1 MNRLIRAEIRKLLT
15 TSWFKVTLAVAA
27 ILGPVSAVAIA
38 LTWKGDVPLGSSDG
52 IHRVLG
58 SAALTS
64 MVMLGVGIAA
74 MAGEYRHNTSIPTFL
89 ITPRRRDVIV
99 AKLITITGVGAIV
112 GGISFAI
119 ALAAAVPALGSQ
131 GVHHLAGDT
140 GQMFV
145 GAMLA
150 SALYGALGVAI
161 GALTRSTVTAIIAAV
176 VWVQLVEA
184 SLLPAILPAVAKWLP
199 TGANMAITHTAGPN
213 AQLLAPA
220 LAMTVLLAWTAVL
233 SITAARFTIRRDP

>member
-89 ITPRRRDVIV
+89 ITPRRRCDRGE
-99 AKLITITGVGAIV
+99 AHHDHRSGARSWAACV
-112 GGISFAI
+112 RNV
-119 ALAAAVPALGSQ
+119 LAAARAARF
-131 GVHHLAGDT
+131 AGAPPCGRH

-150 SALYGALGVAI
+150 SAHTERWARPI
-161 GALTRSTVTAIIAAV
+161 GALTRSTATAIIT
-176 VWVQLVEA
+176 W
-184 SLLPAILPAVAKWLP
+184 SW
-199 TGANMAITHTAGPN
+199 G
-213 AQLLAPA
+213 
-220 LAMTVLLAWTAVL
+220 
-233 SITAARFTIRRDP
+233 AARRGIASPGHPPRGRQVASYRRQPRHHAHPD

>member
-112 GGISFAI
+112 GGLI
-119 ALAAAVPALGSQ
+119 
-131 GVHHLAGDT
+131 
-140 GQMFV
+140 V
-145 GAMLA
+145 GASEKLA
-150 SALYGALGVAI
+150 EVYVGPHVGGGIEGWFPYVLALLF
-161 GALTRSTVTAIIAAV
+161 L
-176 VWVQLVEA
+176 LVRPEG
-184 SLLPAILPAVAKWLP
+184 LFGEKI
-199 TGANMAITHTAGPN
+199 
-213 AQLLAPA
+213 
-220 LAMTVLLAWTAVL
+220 
-233 SITAARFTIRRDP
+233 IRRI